1 MADDPTV
8 EPAGDL
14 AGVEAMLRELRTSD
28 LEFVDPPVVVWAG
41 IEQAVTEVEVP
52 SAPVTRIPSKRH
64 RFVRPLIGIA
74 AALILVVVGIGI
86 IASRN
91 DRDVLATAKLTFDPA
106 SFDPLGEG
114 SSATVSLVKSRSGK
128 EIVIDTASL
137 PTDLSDEDLEMW
149 LIEADTSGKILDLVP
164 LGIVDP
170 TRHGTFDVPK
180 GYDTSRYSVVDIS
193 VEPRDGNPA
202 HSSRSILRGSLF
214 KAE

>member
-8 EPAGDL
+8 EPSSDL
-14 AGVEAMLRELRTSD
+14 ADVEAMLRELQTSD
-28 LEFVDPPVVVWAG
+28 LEFIDPPDAIWAG
-41 IEQAVTEVEVP
+41 IEQAVTEVEAP
-52 SAPVTRIPSKRH
+52 PAPVTHIASRRH

-74 AALILVVVGIGI
+74 AALILIVAGIGI

-106 SFDPLGEG
+106 TFDPLGEG
-114 SSATVSLVKSRSGK
+114 RSATVSLVNSRSGK
-128 EIVIDTASL
+128 EIVIDAASL

-170 TRHGTFDVPK
+170 TQHGAFDVPK
-180 GYDTSRYSVVDIS
+180 GYDTSRYSIVDIS

-202 HSSRSILRGSLF
+202 HSSRSILRGSLV
-214 KAE
+214 